1 MSQKTKKK
9 RNKKYQ
15 GADAAITRPTVTR
28 ITAANR
34 SKIAQWW
41 FEKKRIAR
49 PILIGVGVVTI
60 LVWLGFEIAR
70 IAAQ

>member
-15 GADAAITRPTVTR
+15 GVDAAVERPTVTR

-34 SKIAQWW
+34 SKLSQWW
-41 FEKKRIAR
+41 FEKKRIAK
-49 PILIGVGVVTI
+49 PVLITSGVVAI